1 MKDLITSKFSLISQD
16 KIERKEDSKISKR
29 VAKPNS
35 KFEVKTKTIATV
47 KAKRIVQPSNFS
59 SAIKHIEIEEW
70 KTPKL
75 DKNSTNSLTK
85 NFKKFVRKGKWLF
98 LTMLDGTKKS
108 FVKPK
113 LSTTQRRSTNPI
125 QPFASKIEEEEVNL
139 DHFDEDISEGKLEI
153 FNIILAIFD
162 ADPVELLI
170 DFSNLD
176 KIGKIIKT
184 ILTKPV
190 EEKFDALVLF
200 NEIIMTNLN
209 KYTESLI
216 K

>member
-1 MKDLITSKFSLISQD
+1 
-16 KIERKEDSKISKR
+16 
-29 VAKPNS
+29 
-35 KFEVKTKTIATV
+35 
-47 KAKRIVQPSNFS
+47 
-59 SAIKHIEIEEW
+59 
-70 KTPKL
+70 
-75 DKNSTNSLTK
+75 
-85 NFKKFVRKGKWLF
+85 
-98 LTMLDGTKKS
+98 MLDGTKKS

-113 LSTTQRRSTNPI
+113 LSITQRRSTNPI

-162 ADPVELLI
+162 ADQVELLI

>member
-1 MKDLITSKFSLISQD
+1 
-16 KIERKEDSKISKR
+16 
-29 VAKPNS
+29 
-35 KFEVKTKTIATV
+35 
-47 KAKRIVQPSNFS
+47 
-59 SAIKHIEIEEW
+59 
-70 KTPKL
+70 
-75 DKNSTNSLTK
+75 
-85 NFKKFVRKGKWLF
+85 
-98 LTMLDGTKKS
+98 
-108 FVKPK
+108 
-113 LSTTQRRSTNPI
+113 
-125 QPFASKIEEEEVNL
+125 
-139 DHFDEDISEGKLEI
+139 
-153 FNIILAIFD
+153 
-162 ADPVELLI
+162 VELLI